1 MDEIL
6 LALLINKKEVK
17 LKKLWR
23 TIFILTI
30 VWVLFPAVL
39 FGWIANKT
47 KNVGVKWA
55 VRFLIWIIP
64 IELVIVLLSF

>member
-1 MDEIL
+1 MAKDWE
-6 LALLINKKEVK
+6 
-17 LKKLWR
+17 
-23 TIFILTI
+23 TDSIFILTI

-55 VRFLIWIIP
+55 VRFLILIIP